1 MAPPSRMSTS
11 SCLNSASVPRSIAAP
26 KTRQS
31 CIGRIA
37 VALAVEVSG
46 EVPRFL
52 LATNEIAMWDL
63 LSEEDGPAPP
73 PTPPRAVGSAL
84 AEALEALDRYR
95 WFRLLPMRIH
105 PELAA
110 EIEAGV
116 LARGGEK
123 ALARWRERLSRW
135 AR

>member
-1 MAPPSRMSTS
+1 MRAPRET
-11 SCLNSASVPRSIAAP
+11 LEIVLEVGTEGGSI
-26 KTRQS
+26 TLYRD
-31 CIGRIA
+31 
-37 VALAVEVSG
+37 LSG

-52 LATNEIAMWDL
+52 LATNESAMWDL

-73 PTPPRAVGSAL
+73 PTPPRAVGPTI

-95 WFRLLPMRIH
+95 WYRLLPLRVH
-105 PELAA
+105 PEFAA

-123 ALARWRERLSRW
+123 ALARWREHLSRW